1 MGMMTM
7 RLENQHWCMAKPR
20 APDVHSSVYCTIAH
34 IQYQRIWLLRTSR
47 RKIMV
52 KCSNLK
58 AFRALVIYYFSVG
71 ACMHTC
77 VYEEHILCTTQTGKR
92 ERIGHVLFI
101 CKCTGVYKGKW
112 WYNAW
117 KSVSEFRHFLPF
129 QCKYVITI
137 MACLYR
143 LSRCISRCVP
153 CESCTATDRRF
164 IYL

>member
-1 MGMMTM
+1 MCT
-7 RLENQHWCMAKPR
+7 P
-20 APDVHSSVYCTIAH
+20 VYIAH
-34 IQYQRIWLLRTSR
+34 IQYQRIWLHRTLK

-52 KCSNLK
+52 KCSKLK
-58 AFRALVIYYFSVG
+58 TFRAFVIYYVVL
-71 ACMHTC
+71 AYIYTYVC
-77 VYEEHILCTTQTGKR
+77 VCDMYYVPCQTGKR

-117 KSVSEFRHFLPF
+117 KSVSAFRHFLPF

-137 MACLYR
+137 MACRYR
-143 LSRCISRCVP
+143 PSRCDSRCVP
-153 CESCTATDRRF
+153 CSSCTVTDRRF